1 MATARMLRTQALF
14 YVIAISLQI
23 ASGQRDRYNYRE
35 EDNLNDDYY
44 NMIIPDLEE
53 ALQNLESFMATAEA
67 NNNEAAYENALD
79 VLHSL
84 VEYTRNSN
92 NAYKFIKLKG
102 IDRIIPMNLKSNNI
116 KVRTRTLIFMKSLF
130 DIAPTTMSA
139 SMPIVI
145 VDKIL
150 DIFETDK
157 MPLKSHA
164 VDVLTYWLPGN
175 PRVQARVMKLK
186 GLVPFYDQVDKLDT
200 HVIVSLVNLFTKVL
214 QEHIRVR
221 SDSQKHL
228 VDNDQMKFYLRT
240 GLLEYMSTETVCNG
254 LLDILT
260 KLWSSSSE
268 EHGVLVVAFDLIKTI
283 QPYCLT
289 MYQTNERAKKLFAD
303 LSTFVNDADNQ
314 EFFDVYNLN
323 VTDVALVVAGYM
335 EKFNVPNIKDEITF
349 QGLPASHGAQYL
361 RSPIISDR
369 IRNSTLR
376 SKTQIA
382 DVGQK
387 AASLKWNWAG
397 HVCHMSDARW
407 AKLTTEWSPLN
418 VNRRRGRP
426 RRRWLVELDAY
437 EKDWPQKAL
446 HMEGG

>member
-335 EKFNVPNIKDEITF
+335 EKFNVPNIKDE
-349 QGLPASHGAQYL
+349 
-361 RSPIISDR
+361 
-369 IRNSTLR
+369 
-376 SKTQIA
+376 
-382 DVGQK
+382 
-387 AASLKWNWAG
+387 
-397 HVCHMSDARW
+397 M
-407 AKLTTEWSPLN
+407 
-418 VNRRRGRP
+418 
-426 RRRWLVELDAY
+426 
-437 EKDWPQKAL
+437 
-446 HMEGG
+446 